1 MSPRPPV
8 MEPPNPSSIPAGDIR
23 TLRPFEQIELLEIL
37 SSLGSSLSLNSGES
51 SQIIKSLRIH
61 LRQLLPI
68 HTAAFL
74 LVDPDTAEF
83 LLEDCDPPDQRA
95 AVERAVDHS
104 IQEGTFAW
112 ALRQNRPLFTHTNS
126 QPAGTL
132 VLHSIATRSRCLG
145 MFVGLMG
152 GTRMHENDIGMRLL
166 TIILGQGAYALENSA
181 LQLRIMRQN
190 ADLEQMVGVRTA
202 QLEVAL
208 TAAQESAL
216 VKSRFLAN
224 MSHEIRTPMNGI
236 LGLTEL
242 LEASNLD
249 DEQRAD
255 LRTLRE
261 CGQNLLVI
269 LSDILDYSKIE
280 AGKLVLEH
288 EPFDLHHLVHD
299 VLRLMRP
306 LAQGKNIGLRHEI
319 GEFVPV
325 QVVGDQ
331 TRLRQ
336 ILLNLLGN
344 AIKFTDRGSVALDIQ
359 LVRNTDTTQ
368 EEAPAVLR
376 FEVAD
381 TGIGMAPETIENLFK
396 PFSQADASTTRVYGG
411 TGLGLAICKSLCTL
425 MSGDI
430 WATSRP
436 GEGSTFICEI
446 PFALPSHT
454 HHSQRPKPTVF
465 DAGLAEAH
473 PLRILVID
481 DSAMNQLVACRMLT
495 KMGYTPVVATGGR
508 QGLELAHAS
517 PFDLLLIDLQMPD
530 VDGYDVLRA
539 IRDRAAGGPGPR
551 CVAMTANA
559 LREDRDKCLHA
570 GFDAFLAKPFTSAE
584 LKQQLLETV
593 PLETG
598 S

>member
-1 MSPRPPV
+1 MEHPP
-8 MEPPNPSSIPAGDIR
+8 PSSIPAGDIR

-51 SQIIKSLRIH
+51 SQILKSLRIH
-61 LRQLLPI
+61 LRQLLPL
-68 HTAAFL
+68 HTAAFFL
-74 LVDPDTAEF
+74 ADHDSAEF
-83 LLEDCDPPDQRA
+83 LIEDCDPPESRA
-95 AVERAVDHS
+95 EIQKAVDHA
-104 IQEGTFAW
+104 IDEGTFAW
-112 ALRQNRPLFTHTNS
+112 ALRQNRPLFTRAGRDV
-126 QPAGTL
+126 PGTL

-145 MFVGLMG
+145 MFAGLMRD
-152 GTRMHENDIGMRLL
+152 TRMHESDIGMRLL
-166 TIILGQGAYALENSA
+166 TIILGQGAYALENAA

-190 ADLEQMVGVRTA
+190 AELEQMVSVRTS

-216 VKSRFLAN
+216 IKSRFLAN

-249 DEQRAD
+249 EEQRND

-288 EPFDLHHLVHD
+288 EAFDLHHLAHD
-299 VLRLMRP
+299 VVRLMRP
-306 LAQGKNIGLRHEI
+306 LAQGKNIDFRLELDDLI
-319 GEFVPV
+319 PV
-325 QVVGDQ
+325 QVIGDQ

-336 ILLNLLGN
+336 ILLNLVGN
-344 AIKFTDRGSVALDIQ
+344 AIKFTDHG
-359 LVRNTDTTQ
+359 
-368 EEAPAVLR
+368 AVTFAIRHAQAGTSATAEGPVSLR
-376 FEVAD
+376 FDITD
-381 TGIGMAPETIENLFK
+381 TGIGMNQGTLENLFK

-411 TGLGLAICKSLCTL
+411 TGLGLAICKSLCNL
-425 MSGDI
+425 MNGDI
-430 WATSRP
+430 WATSQT
-436 GEGSTFICEI
+436 GVGSTFSCEI
-446 PFALPSHT
+446 PFELAA
-454 HHSQRPKPTVF
+454 HHHNHPGGHAPPTVF

-481 DSAMNQLVACRMLT
+481 DSPMNQLVACRMLT
-495 KMGYTPVVATGGR
+495 KMGYTPAVATGGE
-508 QGLELAHAS
+508 QGLRVALES

-530 VDGYDVLRA
+530 LDGYSLLRA
-539 IRDRAAGGPGPR
+539 VRERLPADHHPR

-559 LREDRDKCLHA
+559 LREDREKCLQA
-570 GFDAFLAKPFTSAE
+570 GFDAFLPKPFTSAE
-584 LKQQLLETV
+584 LKNHLLDTEPATAR
-593 PLETG
+593 
-598 S
+598 